1 MHYPRRDITAVV
13 LAGGRARR
21 MGGEDKGLVMV
32 AGRPMVAHAI
42 DALRPQS
49 AEVIVNA
56 NRNAQAYRA
65 ATGCRVIADT
75 VGGFAGP
82 LAGMASG
89 LEASDTRLLLT
100 APCDSP
106 LVAGDLGPRL
116 HAAMARHGAEIA
128 VAHDGER
135 MQPVFALIG
144 RALLPDLLAFLAAGE
159 RKIDVWYATRHAV
172 TADFSDILDTFLNVN
187 TPQERDRLE
196 RQLAQRDTARDANGT
211 LLPC

>member
-1 MHYPRRDITAVV
+1 
-13 LAGGRARR
+13 
-21 MGGEDKGLVMV
+21 MGGEDKGLVTV
-32 AGRPMVAHAI
+32 AGRPMAAHTV
-42 DALRPQS
+42 DALRPQG

-56 NRNAQAYRA
+56 NRNADAYRA

-75 VGGFAGP
+75 IGGFAGP
-82 LAGMASG
+82 LAGMASAM
-89 LEASDTRLLLT
+89 EASDTRLLLT

-106 LVAGDLGPRL
+106 LVSEDLGPRL

-144 RALLPDLLAFLAAGE
+144 RALLCDLLAFLAAGE
-159 RKIDVWYATRHAV
+159 RKIDAWYATRHAV

-187 TPQERDRLE
+187 TPQDRDRLE

-211 LLPC
+211 LVPC